1 MSPELRVACQEAL
14 HVVQAD
20 GSILRGAPAV
30 LFVYEGLGYRGLS
43 LGRRRPLSWAL
54 DAGYTVVANHRLFF
68 SKFLFLRD

>member
-1 MSPELRVACQEAL
+1 
-14 HVVQAD
+14 
-20 GSILRGAPAV
+20 V